1 MESFITFRA
10 MIEVLG
16 KPKEHVEKALQTY
29 LQHLKEDSSF
39 QVVQVDIAEVKK
51 QEKDEL
57 WATFADLEIKT
68 EKVEHLISF
77 CFDYMPSTLDIIEPA
92 EFTLKDVELTNL
104 LNDLQAHLHRVD
116 MVAKQVKVENDV
128 YKNNLGSLL
137 HNYVKVLL
145 TKGDLSAEQL
155 SKLTGVTKEQ
165 LEDFLDKMID
175 KGVIDLKKGMYTL
188 KKKEE

>member
-1 MESFITFRA
+1 
-10 MIEVLG
+10 
-16 KPKEHVEKALQTY
+16 
-29 LQHLKEDSSF
+29 
-39 QVVQVDIAEVKK
+39 
-51 QEKDEL
+51 
-57 WATFADLEIKT
+57 
-68 EKVEHLISF
+68 
-77 CFDYMPSTLDIIEPA
+77 MPSTLDIIEPA